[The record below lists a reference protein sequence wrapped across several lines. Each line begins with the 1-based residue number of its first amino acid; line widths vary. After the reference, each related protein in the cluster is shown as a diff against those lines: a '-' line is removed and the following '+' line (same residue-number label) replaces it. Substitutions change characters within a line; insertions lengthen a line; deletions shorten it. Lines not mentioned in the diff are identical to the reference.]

1 MSNNNSL
8 WEIKQVCETPQEL
21 IKSSDFM
28 RWLDIVLN
36 QTKIF
41 NKEYILSL
49 FEKLQKDEV
58 LNDEEKENLLKFV
71 QDDKVEEFW
80 KELLSKLS
88 NVSINVKTNNL
99 NELWSFTELL
109 NTIFSQDW
117 YKKIQSYIWKVAW
130 LVVNKLEQK
139 EEINND
145 LWLKWK
151 PTHRDI
157 EIMTEIKER
166 DPENFTKLV
175 EVLEYADDY
184 IQITLPK
191 SWVLK
196 IDRIY
201 YKWMSWSDAM
211 GYAKLKWQ
219 RLLSY
224 EELSELI
231 KFYWVLNT
239 TNIFP
244 IYKISWSNTKD
255 DYNNNDND
263 NVIAFINPLDI
274 TGSLTLISYDKNSI
288 IPFILAF

>member
-1 MSNNNSL
+1 MRN
-8 WEIKQVCETPQEL
+8 KQVCETPQEL